1 MEMPELYEKKNK
13 KKIKKIKKPL
23 HLQGFLIIMASVV
36 TLIALKRE
44 VAADSKR
51 RFSVER
57 MSSYRNWRQVTVQY
71 RNVRISRKHRVR
83 I

>member
-1 MEMPELYEKKNK
+1 MYKKKNK
-13 KKIKKIKKPL
+13 KIPKKTKKPL
-23 HLQGFLIIMASVV
+23 HLPGLLIIMASVV
-36 TLIALKRE
+36 TLIAMKRE
-44 VAADSKR
+44 VAADSNR

-71 RNVRISRKHRVR
+71 RNVRESRKHRVR

>member
-1 MEMPELYEKKNK
+1 MYKKKNK
-13 KKIKKIKKPL
+13 KILKKTKKPL
-23 HLQGFLIIMASVV
+23 HLPGLLIIMASVV
-36 TLIALKRE
+36 TLIAMKRE
-44 VAADSKR
+44 VAADSNR

-71 RNVRISRKHRVR
+71 RNVRESRKHRVR